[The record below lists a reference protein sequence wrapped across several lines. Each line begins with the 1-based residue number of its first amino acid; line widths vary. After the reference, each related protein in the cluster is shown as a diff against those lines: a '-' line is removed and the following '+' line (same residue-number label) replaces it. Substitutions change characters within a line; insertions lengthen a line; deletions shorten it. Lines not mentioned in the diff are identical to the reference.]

1 MPPRPREWPNAR
13 QPGAGPIPNSAFS
26 SSNVGDMVGRAIV
39 VRDVLP
45 DRDQSLVDG
54 AIALYGPA
62 QTDLPFGYDSGLL
75 G

>member
-1 MPPRPREWPNAR
+1 
-13 QPGAGPIPNSAFS
+13 
-26 SSNVGDMVGRAIV
+26 MVGRAIV